1 MKISRVG
8 VVGAGTMGSGIA
20 EVAAKSGVDTVVVEV
35 NPEAL
40 AAGRRRIDDSVARM
54 VTKGKL
60 SEQESAEILGRFT
73 FTTELSDLDDADL
86 VIEAIIEDEGAK
98 LGLFEQLDKI
108 VPTAG
113 LLASNTSSIP
123 IINLASATS
132 RPEQVLGMH
141 FFNPATVQPLVELV
155 SSLHTSDAAI
165 DAVRDF
171 ATDTL
176 GKNVIGCRD
185 RAGFVVNR
193 LLVPYLLA
201 AIRMHDEGVPAADI
215 DDGMKYG
222 CAHPMGP
229 LELCDLIGLDTIK
242 LVADVLYDEFKDSAD
257 AAPPL
262 LKRMVSAGDLGRKT
276 GRGFYDYG

>member
-1 MKISRVG
+1 MTISRVG

-20 EVAAKSGVDTVVVEV
+20 EVAAKSGCDTVVVEA
-35 NPEAL
+35 NPDAL
-40 AAGRRRIDDSVARM
+40 AAGRHRIDGSLGRM
-54 VTKGKL
+54 VSKGKL
-60 SEQESAEILGRFT
+60 SEGDSAQVLSRFT
-73 FTTELSDLDDADL
+73 FTTEIGDLGDRDL
-86 VIEAIIEDEGAK
+86 VIEAIIEDEAAK
-98 LGLFEQLDKI
+98 LDLFGKLDGI
-108 VPTAG
+108 VPPTG
-113 LLASNTSSIP
+113 ILASNTSSIP
-123 IINLASATS
+123 IINLASATG
-132 RPEQVLGMH
+132 RGEQVLGMH
-141 FFNPATVQPLVELV
+141 FFNPATIQPLVELV
-155 SSLHTSDAAI
+155 SSLRTSEATI

-171 ATDTL
+171 ATDVL

-229 LELCDLIGLDTIK
+229 LELSDLIGLDTIK
-242 LVADVLYDEFKDSAD
+242 LVADVLYDEYKDATH
-257 AAPPL
+257 APPPL